1 MPDPAETSTPGAET
15 DATRA
20 ESPRAS
26 APETDAA
33 SGATYARAEA
43 ARAARELDPTLI
55 AVLAHRFEAIVR
67 EMTNTLFRT
76 GRSSIINMA
85 RDFSCSIITADD
97 ELFAAAE
104 GLQVHVL
111 GAGLQTRSM
120 RELHADLREGD
131 AYLHNDP
138 ILGNTHTAD
147 HTILVPV
154 FVDGEHLFTASA
166 KAHQADCGNAEPST
180 YVTFVD
186 DVYAE
191 GGLVFP
197 CVKVQRDYEDVD
209 DIIRMCRRRIRVP
222 DVWYG
227 DFLAAVGSARIG
239 ERRVKEVVAR
249 YGVDTI
255 KAFVREWL
263 DYSER
268 VIDRAIRKLPARRL
282 HASGKHD
289 PIPGLP
295 DGVEV
300 NVTIDVKPDDGRVT
314 FDLRDNLDCIPFGLN
329 VSEACARGGC
339 TIALLNCLH
348 DDVPRNAGSFRR
360 VDVLLR
366 EGSIA
371 GGLVEPYSASL
382 STTNVLNRIINAA
395 QSAFCQLGEG
405 EGLAEGAGAMGVGF
419 AVFSGTYPTTGT
431 DTDTDGGAAGGEGG
445 EPYVSEFVIGNNGG
459 PASPYCDGWITYAMP
474 DCSKTIY
481 IDSVEML
488 ERTYPLQFR
497 SLRLLADSGGAG
509 RRRGG
514 PASEVIYG
522 PRATPMRV
530 FYMADYARH
539 PANGVRGGLPGT
551 AASAHEIAPD
561 GSERQVEAIGDS
573 LLQPGE
579 WIRGVEAGGGGYG
592 DPLQREP
599 DAVLTDVLERWVS
612 RAAARDVYGVVLD
625 DDDAASERL
634 AVDSAATDAWRAE
647 LREQRAAGGG

>member
-1 MPDPAETSTPGAET
+1 MPEPPTPVAVRTPAE
-15 DATRA
+15 
-20 ESPRAS
+20 
-26 APETDAA
+26 
-33 SGATYARAEA
+33 
-43 ARAARELDPTLI
+43 RELDPTLM
-55 AVLAHRFEAIVR
+55 AVLANRFEAIVR

-85 RDFSCSIITADD
+85 RDFSCSIITAED

-120 RELHADLREGD
+120 RELHPDLREGD

-180 YVTFVD
+180 YVTYVE

-197 CVKVQRDYEDVD
+197 AVKVQHDFHDVE
-209 DIIRMCRRRIRVP
+209 DIIRMCRKRIRVP

-227 DFLAAVGSARIG
+227 DFLAAVGAARIG

-255 KAFVREWL
+255 KTFVREWL

-268 VIDRAIRKLPARRL
+268 VMDQAIRKLPAQRL
-282 HASGKHD
+282 HARGRHD

-295 DGVEV
+295 AGVEV
-300 NVTIDVKPDDGRVT
+300 NVTIDVRPQDGRVV
-314 FDLRDNLDCIPFGLN
+314 FDLRENPDCIPFGLN

-339 TIALLNCLH
+339 TIALLNCLA

-360 VDVLLR
+360 VEVLLR

-371 GGLVEPYSASL
+371 GGLVEPYSASV

-405 EGLAEGAGAMGVGF
+405 EGLAEGAGAMGVGY
-419 AVFSGTYPTTGT
+419 AVFSGTYPPRS
-431 DTDTDGGAAGGEGG
+431 GEGGG

-459 PASPYCDGWITYAMP
+459 PASPHCDGWITYAMP

-488 ERTYPLQFR
+488 ERTYPLHFR

-509 RRRGG
+509 RLRGG

-530 FYMADYARH
+530 FYMADFARN
-539 PANGVRGGLPGT
+539 PASGVRGGLPGT
-551 AASAHEIAPD
+551 AASAHVIAAD
-561 GSERQVEAIGDS
+561 GTEQQVEAIGDS
-573 LLQPGE
+573 LLAPGE
-579 WIRGVEAGGGGYG
+579 WIRGLEAGGGGYG

-599 DAVLTDVLERWVS
+599 QAVLTDVLERWVT
-612 RAAARDVYGVVLD
+612 REAARAVYGVVLIESRD
-625 DDDAASERL
+625 SGTEPSVDDDATADL
-634 AVDSAATDAWRAE
+634 RAE
-647 LREQRAAGGG
+647 LRERRRAEGA

>member
-1 MPDPAETSTPGAET
+1 MPEPTP
-15 DATRA
+15 
-20 ESPRAS
+20 
-26 APETDAA
+26 
-33 SGATYARAEA
+33 
-43 ARAARELDPTLI
+43 RELDPTLM

-85 RDFSCSIITADD
+85 RDFSCSIITAED

-120 RELHADLREGD
+120 RELHPDLREGD

-180 YVTFVD
+180 YVTYVE

-197 CVKVQRDYEDVD
+197 CVKVQQDFEDID

-239 ERRVKEVVAR
+239 ERRVKQVVER
-249 YGVDTI
+249 YGVQTI
-255 KAFVREWL
+255 KAFVKEWL

-268 VIDRAIRKLPARRL
+268 VMDQAIRKLPAQRL

-295 DGVEV
+295 EGVEV
-300 NVTIDVKPDDGRVT
+300 NVTVDVKPEQGRVV
-314 FDLRDNLDCIPFGLN
+314 FDLRENPDCIPFGLN
-329 VSEACARGGC
+329 VSEYCARGGC
-339 TIALLNCLH
+339 TIALLNCLQ

-360 VDVLLR
+360 VEVLLR

-371 GGLVEPYSASL
+371 GGLVEPYSASV

-419 AVFSGTYPTTGT
+419 AVFSGTYPTTS
-431 DTDTDGGAAGGEGG
+431 DGAGG

-459 PASPYCDGWITYAMP
+459 PASPHCDGWITYAMP

-509 RRRGG
+509 RLRGG

-551 AASAHEIAPD
+551 AASAHEIAAD
-561 GSERQVEAIGDS
+561 GSEKQVEAIGDS
-573 LLQPGE
+573 LLAPGE

-592 DPLQREP
+592 DPLAREP
-599 DAVLTDVLERWVS
+599 EAVLSDVLERWVTP
-612 RAAARDVYGVVLD
+612 RAAREVYGVVLVEQGGEGGGV
-625 DDDAASERL
+625 SSYTIEP
-634 AVDSAATDAWRAE
+634 SATDALRAE
-647 LREQRAAGGG
+647 LRERREAGGHG

>member
-1 MPDPAETSTPGAET
+1 MPEP
-15 DATRA
+15 
-20 ESPRAS
+20 
-26 APETDAA
+26 
-33 SGATYARAEA
+33 
-43 ARAARELDPTLI
+43 AARELDPTLM

-85 RDFSCSIITADD
+85 RDFSCSIITAED

-120 RELHADLREGD
+120 RELHPDLREGD

-154 FVDGEHLFTASA
+154 FVEGEHLFTASA

-180 YVTFVD
+180 YVTYVE

-197 CVKVQRDYEDVD
+197 CVKVQQDYQDID

-239 ERRVKEVVAR
+239 ERRVKQVVER
-249 YGVDTI
+249 YGVQTI
-255 KAFVREWL
+255 KAFVKEWL

-268 VIDRAIRKLPARRL
+268 VMDQAIRKLPAQRL
-282 HASGKHD
+282 HASGRHD

-295 DGVEV
+295 EGVEV
-300 NVTIDVKPDDGRVT
+300 NVTVDVEPEQGRVV
-314 FDLRDNLDCIPFGLN
+314 FDLRENPDCIPFGLN
-329 VSEACARGGC
+329 VSEYCARGGC
-339 TIALLNCLH
+339 TIALLNCLE

-360 VDVLLR
+360 VEVLLR

-371 GGLVEPYSASL
+371 GGLVEPYSASV

-405 EGLAEGAGAMGVGF
+405 QGLAEGAGAMGVGF
-419 AVFSGTYPTTGT
+419 AVFSGTYPGS
-431 DTDTDGGAAGGEGG
+431 G

-459 PASPYCDGWITYAMP
+459 PASPHCDGWITYAMP

-509 RRRGG
+509 RMRGG

-522 PRATPMRV
+522 PRSTPMRV

-551 AASAHEIAPD
+551 AASAHEVAAD

-592 DPLQREP
+592 DPLAREP
-599 DAVLTDVLERWVS
+599 EAVLSDVLERWVTP
-612 RAAARDVYGVVLD
+612 RAAREVYGVALTEHGGQD
-625 DDDAASERL
+625 G
-634 AVDSAATDAWRAE
+634 AVSSYTIDPSATEALRRE
-647 LREQRAAGGG
+647 LRGRREAAGAG

>member
-1 MPDPAETSTPGAET
+1 MPEPAP
-15 DATRA
+15 
-20 ESPRAS
+20 
-26 APETDAA
+26 
-33 SGATYARAEA
+33 
-43 ARAARELDPTLI
+43 RELDPTLM

-85 RDFSCSIITADD
+85 RDFSCSIITAED

-120 RELHADLREGD
+120 RELHPDLREGD

-180 YVTFVD
+180 YVTYVE

-197 CVKVQRDYEDVD
+197 CVKVQQDFKDID

-239 ERRVKEVVAR
+239 ERRVKQVVER
-249 YGVDTI
+249 YGVQTI
-255 KAFVREWL
+255 KAFVKEWL

-268 VIDRAIRKLPARRL
+268 VMDQAIRKLPAQRL

-295 DGVEV
+295 EGVEV
-300 NVTIDVKPDDGRVT
+300 NVTVDVKPDEGRVV
-314 FDLRDNLDCIPFGLN
+314 FDLRENPDCIPFGLN
-329 VSEACARGGC
+329 VSEYCARGGC
-339 TIALLNCLH
+339 TIALLNCLQ
-348 DDVPRNAGSFRR
+348 DDVPRNSGSFRR
-360 VDVLLR
+360 VEVLLR

-371 GGLVEPYSASL
+371 GGLVEPYSASV

-405 EGLAEGAGAMGVGF
+405 QGLAEGAGAMGVGF
-419 AVFSGTYPTTGT
+419 AVFSGTYPGS
-431 DTDTDGGAAGGEGG
+431 G

-459 PASPYCDGWITYAMP
+459 PASPLCDGWITYAMP

-509 RRRGG
+509 RLRGG

-551 AASAHEIAPD
+551 AASAHEIAAD
-561 GSERQVEAIGDS
+561 GSEQQVEAIGDS
-573 LLQPGE
+573 LLAPGE

-592 DPLQREP
+592 DPLEREP
-599 DAVLTDVLERWVS
+599 EAVLRDVLERWVTP
-612 RAAARDVYGVVLD
+612 RAAREVYGVVL
-625 DDDAASERL
+625 AEQVGESGGVASHTI
-634 AVDSAATDAWRAE
+634 DPSATEA
-647 LREQRAAGGG
+647 LRTQMRE

>member
-1 MPDPAETSTPGAET
+1 MPDPTPTA
-15 DATRA
+15 
-20 ESPRAS
+20 
-26 APETDAA
+26 
-33 SGATYARAEA
+33 A
-43 ARAARELDPTLI
+43 ARATIATPPARELDPTLM

-85 RDFSCSIITADD
+85 RDFSCSIITAED

-120 RELHADLREGD
+120 RELHPDLREGD

-154 FVDGEHLFTASA
+154 FVEGEHLFTASA

-180 YVTFVD
+180 YVTYVE

-197 CVKVQRDYEDVD
+197 CVKVQQDYEDID
-209 DIIRMCRRRIRVP
+209 DIIRICRRRIRVP

-239 ERRVKEVVAR
+239 ERRVKQVVER
-249 YGVDTI
+249 YGVETI
-255 KAFVREWL
+255 KAFVKEWL

-268 VIDRAIRKLPARRL
+268 VMDQAIRKLPAQRL

-295 DGVEV
+295 EGVEV
-300 NVTIDVKPDDGRVT
+300 NVTVDVKPQEGRVT
-314 FDLRDNLDCIPFGLN
+314 FDLRENPDCIPFGLN
-329 VSEACARGGC
+329 VSEYCARGGC
-339 TIALLNCLH
+339 TIALLNCLE

-360 VDVLLR
+360 VEVLLR

-371 GGLVEPYSASL
+371 GGLVEPYSASV

-405 EGLAEGAGAMGVGF
+405 QGLAEGAGAMGVGY
-419 AVFSGTYPTTGT
+419 AVFSGTYPVSGQ
-431 DTDTDGGAAGGEGG
+431 
-445 EPYVSEFVIGNNGG
+445 PYVSEFVIGNNGG
-459 PASPYCDGWITYAMP
+459 PASPHCDGWITYAMP

-509 RRRGG
+509 RLRGG

-551 AASAHEIAPD
+551 AASAHEVAAD
-561 GSERQVEAIGDS
+561 GSEKQVEPIGDS

-592 DPLQREP
+592 DPLAREP
-599 DAVLTDVLERWVS
+599 EAVLSDVLERWVTPG
-612 RAAARDVYGVVLD
+612 AAREVYGVVLAEQGREGRGVSSYTID
-625 DDDAASERL
+625 PP
-634 AVDSAATDAWRAE
+634 ATESLRAQ
-647 LREQRAAGGG
+647 LRERREAAGDG

>member
-1 MPDPAETSTPGAET
+1 MPEPAP
-15 DATRA
+15 
-20 ESPRAS
+20 
-26 APETDAA
+26 
-33 SGATYARAEA
+33 
-43 ARAARELDPTLI
+43 RELDPTLM
-55 AVLAHRFEAIVR
+55 AVLAHRFESIVR

-85 RDFSCSIITADD
+85 RDFSCSIITAED

-120 RELHADLREGD
+120 RELHPDLREGD

-180 YVTFVD
+180 YVTYVE

-197 CVKVQRDYEDVD
+197 CVKVQQDFQDIE

-239 ERRVKEVVAR
+239 ERRVKQVVER
-249 YGVDTI
+249 YGVQTI
-255 KAFVREWL
+255 KAFVKEWL

-268 VIDRAIRKLPARRL
+268 VMDQAIRKLPAQRL
-282 HASGKHD
+282 QASGKHD

-295 DGVEV
+295 EGVEV
-300 NVTIDVKPDDGRVT
+300 NVTVDVKPDEGRVV
-314 FDLRDNLDCIPFGLN
+314 FDLRENPDCIPFGLN
-329 VSEACARGGC
+329 VSEYCARGGC
-339 TIALLNCLH
+339 TIALLNCLE

-360 VDVLLR
+360 VEVLLR

-371 GGLVEPYSASL
+371 GGLVEPYSASV

-419 AVFSGTYPTTGT
+419 AVFSGTYP
-431 DTDTDGGAAGGEGG
+431 DGWGSNPG

-459 PASPYCDGWITYAMP
+459 PASPHCDGWITYAMP

-509 RRRGG
+509 RLRGG

-539 PANGVRGGLPGT
+539 PASGVRGGLPGT
-551 AASAHEIAPD
+551 AASAHEIAAD
-561 GSERQVEAIGDS
+561 GSEQQVEAIGDS

-592 DPLQREP
+592 DPLEREP
-599 DAVLTDVLERWVS
+599 EAVLSDVLERWVTP
-612 RAAARDVYGVVLD
+612 RAAREVYGV
-625 DDDAASERL
+625 AL
-634 AVDSAATDAWRAE
+634 AEHGGEGGGVWSYTIDPPATEALRAQ
-647 LREQRAAGGG
+647 LREQREAAGSR

>member
-1 MPDPAETSTPGAET
+1 MPEPPTPVAVRTPAE
-15 DATRA
+15 
-20 ESPRAS
+20 
-26 APETDAA
+26 
-33 SGATYARAEA
+33 
-43 ARAARELDPTLI
+43 RELDPTLM
-55 AVLAHRFEAIVR
+55 AVLANRFEAIVR

-85 RDFSCSIITADD
+85 RDFSCSIITAED

-120 RELHADLREGD
+120 RELHPDLREGD

-180 YVTFVD
+180 YVTYVE

-197 CVKVQRDYEDVD
+197 AVKVQHDFHDVE
-209 DIIRMCRRRIRVP
+209 DIIRMCRKRIRVP

-227 DFLAAVGSARIG
+227 DFLAAVGAARIG

-255 KAFVREWL
+255 KTFVREWL

-268 VIDRAIRKLPARRL
+268 VMDQAIRKLPAKRL
-282 HASGKHD
+282 HARGRHD

-295 DGVEV
+295 GGVEV
-300 NVTIDVKPDDGRVT
+300 NVTIDVKPDDGRVV
-314 FDLRDNLDCIPFGLN
+314 FDLRENPDCIPFGLN

-339 TIALLNCLH
+339 TIALLNCLA

-360 VDVLLR
+360 VEVLLR

-371 GGLVEPYSASL
+371 GGLVEPYSASV

-405 EGLAEGAGAMGVGF
+405 EGLAEGAGAMGVGY
-419 AVFSGTYPTTGT
+419 AVFSGTYPPRS
-431 DTDTDGGAAGGEGG
+431 GEGGG

-459 PASPYCDGWITYAMP
+459 PASPHCDGWITYAMP

-488 ERTYPLQFR
+488 ERTYPLHFR

-509 RRRGG
+509 RLRGG

-530 FYMADYARH
+530 FYMADFARN
-539 PANGVRGGLPGT
+539 PASGVRGGLPGT
-551 AASAHEIAPD
+551 AASAHVIAAD
-561 GSERQVEAIGDS
+561 GTEQQVEAIGDS
-573 LLQPGE
+573 LLAPGE
-579 WIRGVEAGGGGYG
+579 WIRGIEAGGGGYG
-592 DPLQREP
+592 DPLEREP
-599 DAVLTDVLERWVS
+599 RAVLSDVLERWVT
-612 RAAARDVYGVVLD
+612 REAARAVYGVVLIESRD
-625 DDDAASERL
+625 PGTEPAVDDDATTTL
-634 AVDSAATDAWRAE
+634 RAE
-647 LREQRAAGGG
+647 LRESRRAEGA

>member
-1 MPDPAETSTPGAET
+1 MPEPTSSHA
-15 DATRA
+15 A
-20 ESPRAS
+20 ESAHTAES
-26 APETDAA
+26 AHAA
-33 SGATYARAEA
+33 EGAPAVATP
-43 ARAARELDPTLI
+43 AARELDPTLM

-97 ELFAAAE
+97 QLFAAAE

-120 RELHADLREGD
+120 RELHPDLREGD

-180 YVTFVD
+180 YVTYVE

-197 CVKVQRDYEDVD
+197 CVKVQRDYEDID

-255 KAFVREWL
+255 KTFVKEWL

-268 VIDRAIRKLPARRL
+268 VMDQAIRKLPAQRL

-300 NVTIDVKPDDGRVT
+300 NVTVDVEPEEGRVV
-314 FDLRDNLDCIPFGLN
+314 FDLRENPDCIPFGLN
-329 VSEACARGGC
+329 VSEYCARGGC
-339 TIALLNCLH
+339 TIALLNCLQ

-360 VDVLLR
+360 VEVLLR

-371 GGLVEPYSASL
+371 GGLVEPYSASV

-419 AVFSGTYPTTGT
+419 AVFSGTYPGS
-431 DTDTDGGAAGGEGG
+431 G

-459 PASPYCDGWITYAMP
+459 PASPHCDGWITYAMP

-509 RRRGG
+509 RLRGG

-522 PRATPMRV
+522 PRATPLRV

-539 PANGVRGGLPGT
+539 PAKGVRGGLPGT
-551 AASAHEIAPD
+551 AASAHEVAAD

-599 DAVLTDVLERWVS
+599 QAVLTDVLERWVTPE
-612 RAAARDVYGVVLD
+612 AARDTYGVVLVD
-625 DDDAASERL
+625 GATAGEGPSVDA
-634 AVDSAATDAWRAE
+634 AATDARRAE
-647 LREQRAAGGG
+647 LRERRAAAGGA

>member
-1 MPDPAETSTPGAET
+1 MPE
-15 DATRA
+15 
-20 ESPRAS
+20 
-26 APETDAA
+26 
-33 SGATYARAEA
+33 
-43 ARAARELDPTLI
+43 RELDPTLM

-85 RDFSCSIITADD
+85 RDFSCSIITAED

-120 RELHADLREGD
+120 RELHPDLREGD

-138 ILGNTHTAD
+138 MLGNTHTAD

-166 KAHQADCGNAEPST
+166 KAHQADCGNAAPST
-180 YVTFVD
+180 YVTYVE

-197 CVKVQRDYEDVD
+197 CVKVQQDYEEID

-222 DVWYG
+222 EVWYG

-239 ERRVKEVVAR
+239 ERRVKQVVER
-249 YGVDTI
+249 YGVETI
-255 KAFVREWL
+255 KAFVKEWL

-268 VIDRAIRKLPARRL
+268 VMDQAIRKLPAKQL

-295 DGVEV
+295 EGVDV
-300 NVTIDVKPDDGRVT
+300 NVTIDVKSDEGKVV
-314 FDLRDNLDCIPFGLN
+314 FDLRENPDCIPFGLN
-329 VSEACARGGC
+329 VSEYCARGGC
-339 TIALLNCLH
+339 TIALLNCLEE
-348 DDVPRNAGSFRR
+348 DVPRNAGSFRR
-360 VDVLLR
+360 VEVLLR

-371 GGLVEPYSASL
+371 GGLVEPYSASI
-382 STTNVLNRIINAA
+382 STTNVLNRIINSA

-405 EGLAEGAGAMGVGF
+405 EGLAEGAGAMGVGY
-419 AVFSGTYPTTGT
+419 AVFSGTYPSES
-431 DTDTDGGAAGGEGG
+431 DGAG

-459 PASPYCDGWITYAMP
+459 PASPHCDGWITYAMP

-509 RRRGG
+509 RLRGG

-530 FYMADYARH
+530 FYMADYAVH
-539 PANGVRGGLPGT
+539 PAKGVRGGLPGT
-551 AASAHEIAPD
+551 AASASVIAADGHEQ
-561 GSERQVEAIGDS
+561 QVEPIGDS
-573 LLQPGE
+573 LLAPGE

-592 DPLQREP
+592 DPLAREP
-599 DAVLTDVLERWVS
+599 QAVLGDVLERWVTP
-612 RAAARDVYGVVLD
+612 AAAGAVYGVVLTP
-625 DDDAASERL
+625 SGGG
-634 AVDSAATDAWRAE
+634 AVGFTLDSHATEQRRAE
-647 LREQRAAGGG
+647 LREARAAGGGAA

>member
-1 MPDPAETSTPGAET
+1 MAE
-15 DATRA
+15 DAVTQ
-20 ESPRAS
+20 P
-26 APETDAA
+26 
-33 SGATYARAEA
+33 
-43 ARAARELDPTLI
+43 AARELDPTLM

-97 ELFAAAE
+97 QLFAAAE

-120 RELHADLREGD
+120 RELHPDLREGD

-180 YVTFVD
+180 YVTYVE

-197 CVKVQRDYEDVD
+197 CVKVQQDFEDVQ
-209 DIIRMCRRRIRVP
+209 DIIRMCRKRIRVP

-249 YGVDTI
+249 YGVETI
-255 KAFVREWL
+255 KTFVREWL

-268 VIDRAIRKLPARRL
+268 VMDQAIRRLPAQRL
-282 HASGKHD
+282 HAGGRHD

-295 DGVEV
+295 EGVEV
-300 NVTIDVKPDDGRVT
+300 NVTVDVKPDEGRVV
-314 FDLRDNLDCIPFGLN
+314 FDLRENPDCIPFGLN
-329 VSEACARGGC
+329 VSEYCARGGC
-339 TIALLNCLH
+339 TIALLNCLR

-360 VDVLLR
+360 VEVLLR

-371 GGLVEPYSASL
+371 GGLVEPYSASV

-419 AVFSGTYPTTGT
+419 AVFSGTYPEGW
-431 DTDTDGGAAGGEGG
+431 GSSAGD
-445 EPYVSEFVIGNNGG
+445 PYVSEFVIGNNGG
-459 PASPYCDGWITYAMP
+459 PASPHCDGWITYAMP

-509 RRRGG
+509 RLRGG
-514 PASEVIYG
+514 PASEVVYG

-539 PANGVRGGLPGT
+539 PAKGVRGGLPGA
-551 AASAHEIAPD
+551 AASAHEVAAD

-573 LLQPGE
+573 LLAPGE

-592 DPLQREP
+592 DPLEREP
-599 DAVLTDVLERWVS
+599 GAVLHDVLERWVTPV
-612 RAAARDVYGVVLD
+612 AAREVYGVVLVEPGTRAD
-625 DDDAASERL
+625 GDAGAADGPDGAGPATGDL
-634 AVDSAATDAWRAE
+634 ALDLPATAALRAE
-647 LREQRAAGGG
+647 LRERRGAEGGRA

>member
-1 MPDPAETSTPGAET
+1 MPDDAVTP
-15 DATRA
+15 
-20 ESPRAS
+20 
-26 APETDAA
+26 
-33 SGATYARAEA
+33 
-43 ARAARELDPTLI
+43 AARELDPTLM

-97 ELFAAAE
+97 QLFAAAE
-104 GLQVHVL
+104 GLQIHVL

-120 RELHADLREGD
+120 RELHPDLAEGD

-180 YVTFVD
+180 YVTYVE

-197 CVKVQRDYEDVD
+197 AVKVQQDFEDVE
-209 DIIRMCRRRIRVP
+209 DIVRMCRKRIRVP
-222 DVWYG
+222 EVWYG
-227 DFLAAVGSARIG
+227 DFLAAIGSARIG

-249 YGVDTI
+249 YGVQTI
-255 KAFVREWL
+255 KTFVRDWL

-268 VIDRAIRKLPARRL
+268 VMDQAIRKLPAAKL

-295 DGVEV
+295 EGVEV
-300 NVTIDVKPDDGRVT
+300 NVSVEVKPEEGRVV
-314 FDLRDNLDCIPFGLN
+314 FDLRENPDCIPFGLN
-329 VSEACARGGC
+329 VSEYCARGGC
-339 TIALLNCLH
+339 TIALLNCLE

-360 VDVLLR
+360 VEVLLR

-371 GGLVEPYSASL
+371 GGLVEPYSASV

-405 EGLAEGAGAMGVGF
+405 EGLAEGAGAMGVGY
-419 AVFSGTYPTTGT
+419 AVFSGTYPESN
-431 DTDTDGGAAGGEGG
+431 D
-445 EPYVSEFVIGNNGG
+445 PYVSEFVIGNNGG
-459 PASPYCDGWITYAMP
+459 PASPHCDGWITYAMP

-509 RRRGG
+509 RFRGG

-522 PRATPMRV
+522 PRSTPMRV

-539 PANGVRGGLPGT
+539 PARGVRGGLAGT
-551 AASAHEIAPD
+551 AASAHEVAAD
-561 GSERQVEAIGDS
+561 GSEKQVEAIGDS
-573 LLQPGE
+573 LLAPGE

-592 DPLQREP
+592 DPLEREP
-599 DAVLTDVLERWVS
+599 AAVLHDVLERWVTPG
-612 RAAARDVYGVVLD
+612 AAREVYGVVLSEAD
-625 DDDAASERL
+625 GAGGGGAGAAAAL
-634 AVDSAATDAWRAE
+634 AVDGAATENLRSE
-647 LREQRAAGGG
+647 LREQREAHGRES

>member
-1 MPDPAETSTPGAET
+1 MPEPTP
-15 DATRA
+15 
-20 ESPRAS
+20 SS
-26 APETDAA
+26 
-33 SGATYARAEA
+33 
-43 ARAARELDPTLI
+43 RELDPTLM

-85 RDFSCSIITADD
+85 RDFSCSIITAED

-120 RELHADLREGD
+120 RELHPDLREGD

-138 ILGNTHTAD
+138 MLGNTHTAD

-180 YVTFVD
+180 YVAYVE

-191 GGLVFP
+191 GALIFP
-197 CVKVQRDYEDVD
+197 CVKVQQDYEDLD

-222 DVWYG
+222 EVWYG

-239 ERRVKEVVAR
+239 ERRVKQVVER
-249 YGVDTI
+249 YGVETI

-268 VIDRAIRKLPARRL
+268 VMDQAIRKLPAKRL

-295 DGVEV
+295 EGVDV
-300 NVTIDVKPDDGRVT
+300 NVTIEVKPDDGKVL
-314 FDLRDNLDCIPFGLN
+314 FDLRENPDCIPFGLN
-329 VSEACARGGC
+329 VSEYCARGGC
-339 TIALLNCLH
+339 TIALLNCLE

-360 VDVLLR
+360 VEVLLR

-371 GGLVEPYSASL
+371 GGLTEPYSASI
-382 STTNVLNRIINAA
+382 STTNVLNRIINSA

-405 EGLAEGAGAMGVGF
+405 QGLAEGAGAMGVGY
-419 AVFSGTYPTTGT
+419 AVFSGTYP
-431 DTDTDGGAAGGEGG
+431 ESG

-488 ERTYPLQFR
+488 ERMYPLQFR

-509 RRRGG
+509 RLRGG

-530 FYMADYARH
+530 FYMADYAVH
-539 PANGVRGGLPGT
+539 PAKGVRGGLPGT
-551 AASAHEIAPD
+551 AASASVLAPD
-561 GSERQVEAIGDS
+561 GSERQVEPIGDS
-573 LLQPGE
+573 LLAQGE
-579 WIRGVEAGGGGYG
+579 WIRGIEAGGGGYG
-592 DPLQREP
+592 DPLQRDP
-599 DAVLTDVLERWVS
+599 QAVLSDVLERWVT
-612 RAAARDVYGVVLD
+612 REAADAVYGVVLTPD
-625 DDDAASERL
+625 RDRAVGLVLDAA
-634 AVDSAATDAWRAE
+634 ATEARRAE
-647 LREQRAAGGG
+647 LREARTAGGAS

>member
-1 MPDPAETSTPGAET
+1 MSEHV
-15 DATRA
+15 
-20 ESPRAS
+20 
-26 APETDAA
+26 
-33 SGATYARAEA
+33 EA
-43 ARAARELDPTLI
+43 ATPAARELDPTLM

-97 ELFAAAE
+97 QLFAAAE

-120 RELHADLREGD
+120 RELHPDLREGD

-180 YVTFVD
+180 YVTYVE

-197 CVKVQRDYEDVD
+197 CVKVQQDYKDID

-222 DVWYG
+222 EVWYG
-227 DFLAAVGSARIG
+227 DFLASVGSARIG
-239 ERRVKEVVAR
+239 ERRVKQVVER
-249 YGVDTI
+249 YGVETI
-255 KAFVREWL
+255 KAFVKEWL

-268 VIDRAIRKLPARRL
+268 VMDQAIRKLPAQRL

-295 DGVEV
+295 EGVEV
-300 NVTIDVKPDDGRVT
+300 NVTVDVKPQEGRVT
-314 FDLRDNLDCIPFGLN
+314 FDLRENPDCIPFGLN
-329 VSEACARGGC
+329 VSEYCARGGC
-339 TIALLNCLH
+339 TIALLNCLE

-360 VDVLLR
+360 VEVLLR

-371 GGLVEPYSASL
+371 GGLVEPYSASV

-405 EGLAEGAGAMGVGF
+405 HGLAEGAGAMGVGY
-419 AVFSGTYPTTGT
+419 AVFSGTYP
-431 DTDTDGGAAGGEGG
+431 DSG

-459 PASPYCDGWITYAMP
+459 PASPHCDGWITYAMP

-509 RRRGG
+509 RLRGG
-514 PASEVIYG
+514 PASEVVYG

-539 PANGVRGGLPGT
+539 PAKGVRGGLSGT
-551 AASAHEIAPD
+551 AASAHEVAAD
-561 GSERQVEAIGDS
+561 GSESQVEAIGDS

-592 DPLQREP
+592 DPLQRDP
-599 DAVLTDVLERWVS
+599 DAVLRDVLERWVTPQ
-612 RAAARDVYGVVLD
+612 AAAAVYGVVLVEQSAPD
-625 DDDAASERL
+625 AVGAASSTGLVLDRSATRL
-634 AVDSAATDAWRAE
+634 QRAQ
-647 LREQRAAGGG
+647 LREQRGADGGR

>member
-1 MPDPAETSTPGAET
+1 MPEPVP
-15 DATRA
+15 
-20 ESPRAS
+20 
-26 APETDAA
+26 
-33 SGATYARAEA
+33 
-43 ARAARELDPTLI
+43 RELDPTLM

-85 RDFSCSIITADD
+85 RDFSCSIITAED

-120 RELHADLREGD
+120 RELHPDLREGD

-180 YVTFVD
+180 YVTYVE

-197 CVKVQRDYEDVD
+197 CVKVQQDYQDID

-239 ERRVKEVVAR
+239 ERRVKQVVER
-249 YGVDTI
+249 YGVQTI
-255 KAFVREWL
+255 KAFVKEWL

-268 VIDRAIRKLPARRL
+268 VMDQAIRKLPAQRL
-282 HASGKHD
+282 HASGRHD

-295 DGVEV
+295 EGVEV
-300 NVTIDVKPDDGRVT
+300 NVTVDVEPEQGRVV
-314 FDLRDNLDCIPFGLN
+314 FDLRENPDCIPFGLN
-329 VSEACARGGC
+329 VSEYCARGGC
-339 TIALLNCLH
+339 TIALLNCLE

-360 VDVLLR
+360 VEVLLR

-371 GGLVEPYSASL
+371 GGLVEPYSASV

-405 EGLAEGAGAMGVGF
+405 QGLAEGAGAMGVGF
-419 AVFSGTYPTTGT
+419 AVFSGTYPGS
-431 DTDTDGGAAGGEGG
+431 G

-459 PASPYCDGWITYAMP
+459 PASPHCDGWITYAMP

-497 SLRLLADSGGAG
+497 SMRLLADSGGAG
-509 RRRGG
+509 RLRGG

-522 PRATPMRV
+522 PRSTPMRV

-551 AASAHEIAPD
+551 AASAHEVAAD

-592 DPLQREP
+592 DPLAREP
-599 DAVLTDVLERWVS
+599 DAVLSDVLERWVS
-612 RAAARDVYGVVLD
+612 PRAAREVYGV
-625 DDDAASERL
+625 AL
-634 AVDSAATDAWRAE
+634 AEQGGEDGAVSSYTIDSSATEALRAQ
-647 LREQRAAGGG
+647 LRERREAAGHG